1 MCLLLTEGR
10 NDGCCYVDC
19 KQNGAYV
26 FQIVNLSFPGR
37 KRATFNAKVA
47 EFFVVNGRFVTAVLI
62 YMHLYT
68 GMTKN
73 IVYPNPVIRKSVF
86 SGNSANLSKINILR
100 FIFSMPAIRNGLCT
114 YVCCFLALFCV
125 LKNRQ

>member
-37 KRATFNAKVA
+37 KRATFNAKAA

-68 GMTKN
+68 GMTKK
-73 IVYPNPVIRKSVF
+73 YC
-86 SGNSANLSKINILR
+86 LSQ
-100 FIFSMPAIRNGLCT
+100 PG
-114 YVCCFLALFCV
+114 YQEVCF
-125 LKNRQ
+125 